1 MKRPKPIHGIT
12 SPPGTRPLR
21 TWCGRI
27 LSTPGFL
34 AAGPGALLDLDRI
47 STDEEDVTCRPCR
60 RVRFAIG
67 GCTFHAL
74 EGYHYEA
81 IPDTPP
87 LCLRCGL
94 PADVHGHGEG
104 GSHEASLPIEQRA
117 SHPFKS

>member
-1 MKRPKPIHGIT
+1 MKRPKPTHGIT
-12 SPPGTRPLR
+12 TPKGTRPIR

-47 STDEEDVTCRPCR
+47 SRDYTDVTCQPCS
-60 RVRFAIG
+60 RVFDAGVGSAI
-67 GCTFHAL
+67 

-81 IPDTPP
+81 IPPNLK

-104 GSHEASLPIEQRA
+104 GTHEASLPIEQRA
-117 SHPFKS
+117 SHPFES

>member
-12 SPPGTRPLR
+12 SPPGTRPIR

-27 LSTPGFL
+27 LPIPG
-34 AAGPGALLDLDRI
+34 GPVGVRGTLLDLDRI

-60 RVRFAIG
+60 RVFNSATVW
-67 GCTFHAL
+67 GCAL
-74 EGYHYEA
+74 EGYHYEE
-81 IPDTPP
+81 IPDAPP

-117 SHPFKS
+117 SHPFES